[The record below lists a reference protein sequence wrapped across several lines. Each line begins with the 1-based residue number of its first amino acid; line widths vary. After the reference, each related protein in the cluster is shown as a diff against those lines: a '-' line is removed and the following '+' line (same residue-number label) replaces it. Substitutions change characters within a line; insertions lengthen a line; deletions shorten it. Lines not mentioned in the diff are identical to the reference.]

1 MEIIVSVV
9 LLLLFG
15 YVLFKFY
22 RLKSKLKQA
31 VIFPVTEEDLKAMR
45 AQPKKALDL
54 PVVASLRKGIYGLG
68 LLFLI
73 FIIMV
78 IYDLYDGEVVGWN
91 HLALFTVPLMIFN
104 PAWNLFAIV
113 EDGVICEGRFVP
125 WNSIRSYQIEE
136 VHSNHPVYTPGVNK
150 AYVLKIHRKKK
161 YFIIS
166 CFITS
171 DAVKA
176 KVIRL
181 LDARLS

>member
-31 VIFPVTEEDLKAMR
+31 VVFPVTEEDLKAIR
-45 AQPKKALDL
+45 AQPKRALDL
-54 PVVASLRKGIYGLG
+54 PVAASLLRGICGLG
-68 LLFLI
+68 LFFLI
-73 FIIMV
+73 FIITV
-78 IYDLYDGEVVGWN
+78 IYDLYDSEVIKWN
-91 HLALFTVPLMIFN
+91 TYAMFIVPLLFFN

-113 EDGVICEGRFVP
+113 DDGVICEGRFVP
-125 WNSIRSYQIEE
+125 WHSIRSYEIEE
-136 VHSNHPVYTPGVNK
+136 VHSNHPVYTPGVSI
-150 AYVLKIHRKKK
+150 AYVLKIHGKRK
-161 YFIIS
+161 YFIVS

-171 DAVKA
+171 DAVKE
-176 KVIRL
+176 KVIGL

>member
-31 VIFPVTEEDLKAMR
+31 VVFPVTEEDLKAMR

-54 PVVASLRKGIYGLG
+54 PVVASLLRGICALG
-68 LLFLI
+68 LLFLF
-73 FIIMV
+73 FIITV
-78 IYDLYDGEVVGWN
+78 IYDLYDSEVVGWN
-91 HLALFTVPLMIFN
+91 LYAMFIVPLMIFN

-136 VHSNHPVYTPGVNK
+136 VHSNHPVYTPGVSN
-150 AYVLKIHRKKK
+150 AYVLKIHRKRK

-166 CFITS
+166 CFITT
-171 DAVKA
+171 DAVIEKL
-176 KVIRL
+176 IGL